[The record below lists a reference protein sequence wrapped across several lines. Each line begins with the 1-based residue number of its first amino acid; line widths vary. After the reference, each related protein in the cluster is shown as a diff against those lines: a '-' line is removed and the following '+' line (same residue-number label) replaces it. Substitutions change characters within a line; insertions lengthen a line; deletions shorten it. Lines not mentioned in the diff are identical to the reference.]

1 MMKIGDAAGA
11 GQASELPESKRRVK
25 DRNAVGAAKGVAGA
39 KGTLESA
46 AGFAAAFLDAT
57 QATLTRAL
65 DTIMDELGRQ
75 GEKLAGSQNFDEL
88 GKYKALVKEFM
99 FKATQGIGKLKLTDG
114 GSQGRSGKVHVILQK
129 VDAGLEELTREVLAK
144 QSTPL
149 ALLARLDQIRGL
161 LLDLYK

>member
-1 MMKIGDAAGA
+1 MMKIGDMGGA
-11 GQASELPESKRRVK
+11 GQAAELPESRRRVK
-25 DRNAVGAAKGVAGA
+25 DRNSVGGPKAVAGT
-39 KGTLESA
+39 KGTQESS
-46 AGFAAAFLDAT
+46 AGFAQAFIDAT

-65 DTIMDELGRQ
+65 GTIMDELGRQ
-75 GEKLAGSQNFDEL
+75 GERLAGSQNFDEL

-99 FKATQGIGKLKLTDG
+99 VKATQGIGRLKLTDG

-129 VDAGLEELTREVLAK
+129 VDAELEALTREVLAK
-144 QSTPL
+144 QSTPI